1 VVVSQ
6 ATMSSSLN
14 KKALSKEYDNQ
25 SKNNNQNVADSKVTQ
40 IVNQDL
46 QKLNLRIQNTVNWK
60 MALKSSSGNENIEF
74 ELVEKDKSIGT

>member
-1 VVVSQ
+1 MVVSQ

-25 SKNNNQNVADSKVTQ
+25 SKNNNQNIADSKVTQ

-60 MALKSSSGNENIEF
+60 MALKSSGNENIQF
-74 ELVEKDKSIGT
+74 ELLEKDKSIGT